1 MGVVKELT
9 PRHRGVLP
17 LLTCPSRAFFLSP
30 DPELPDEGAVAL
42 HVDVPQ
48 VVQQTPLLAN
58 QEQEAAAGVV
68 VLGVNLQVLC
78 ELPDARVRKRDLDLG
93 RTGVLLRSPVS
104 GDQLALDFRLFCQT
118 DRELYR
124 PADDHRLVDGFDR
137 AVRPRVRSRAP

>member
-30 DPELPDEGAVAL
+30 DPELPDESAVAL

-78 ELPDARVRKRDLDLG
+78 ELPDARVGERDLDLG

-104 GDQLALDFRLFCQT
+104 GDQPALDFRLFCQT
-118 DRELYR
+118 DQELYVGPWNR
-124 PADDHRLVDGFDR
+124 VLVGHLD
-137 AVRPRVRSRAP
+137 